1 MYFLRILCFQNINTQ
16 YLWRQEK
23 QMTTNQQSNQTYDE
37 VDMAILTH
45 LQKDSTITNAELAK
59 QIGLSPSAC
68 LGRTKRLKEAGIIKQ
83 FIAIV
88 DEQKIG
94 LEVVTFVFV
103 SLKPH
108 DRETTESFLESIQE
122 IPSIMECYNISGV
135 HDYLLKIVAPSIK
148 AYRNFVIDT
157 LIEVP
162 GVDTVETSVVLSSEK
177 LSYQLPLAE
186 SNLWKK

>member
-1 MYFLRILCFQNINTQ
+1 
-16 YLWRQEK
+16 
-23 QMTTNQQSNQTYDE
+23 MTTNQQSNQTYDE

-59 QIGLSPSAC
+59 QVGLSPSAC
-68 LGRTKRLKEAGIIKQ
+68 LGRTKRLKEAGILKQ

-103 SLKPH
+103 SLEPH
-108 DRETTESFLESIQE
+108 DRKTTESFLESIRK
-122 IPSIMECYNISGV
+122 IPNVMECHNISGV
-135 HDYLLKIVAPSIK
+135 HDYLLKIVAPSIN

-162 GVDTVETSVVLSSEK
+162 GVGKVETSVVLSSEK
-177 LSYQLPLAE
+177 LSYQLPLSE
-186 SNLWKK
+186 SKLWKKPADD

>member
-1 MYFLRILCFQNINTQ
+1 
-16 YLWRQEK
+16 
-23 QMTTNQQSNQTYDE
+23 MTTHHQSNQVYDE
-37 VDMAILTH
+37 IDMAILTH

-59 QIGLSPSAC
+59 QIALSPSAC

-94 LEVVTFVFV
+94 LDVATFVFV

-108 DRETTESFLESIQE
+108 DRETTELFLKSIRE
-122 IPSIMECYNISGV
+122 IPNVMECHTISGV
-135 HDYLLKIVAPSIK
+135 HDYLLKIVATSIK
-148 AYRNFVIDT
+148 AYRDFVIDT

-162 GVDTVETSVVLSSEK
+162 GVDTIETSVVLSSEK

-186 SNLWKK
+186 SKLWKK

>member
-1 MYFLRILCFQNINTQ
+1 
-16 YLWRQEK
+16 
-23 QMTTNQQSNQTYDE
+23 MTTNQQSNQAYDE

-83 FIAIV
+83 FVAIV

-108 DRETTESFLESIQE
+108 DRKTTESFLESIQE
-122 IPSIMECYNISGV
+122 IPNIMECHNISGV
-135 HDYLLKIVAPSIK
+135 HDYLLKIIAPSIK
-148 AYRNFVIDT
+148 AYRDFVIDT

-186 SNLWKK
+186 SKLWKKSA

>member
-1 MYFLRILCFQNINTQ
+1 
-16 YLWRQEK
+16 
-23 QMTTNQQSNQTYDE
+23 MTTNQQSNQTYDE

-59 QIGLSPSAC
+59 QVGLSPSAC
-68 LGRTKRLKEAGIIKQ
+68 LGRTKRLKEAGILKQ

-103 SLKPH
+103 SLEPH
-108 DRETTESFLESIQE
+108 DRKTTESFLESIRK
-122 IPSIMECYNISGV
+122 IPNVMECHNISGI
-135 HDYLLKIVAPSIK
+135 HDYLLKIVAPSIN

-162 GVDTVETSVVLSSEK
+162 GVGKVETSVVLSSEK
-177 LSYQLPLAE
+177 LSYQLPLSE
-186 SNLWKK
+186 SKLWKKTADE